1 MAFVRPKG
9 GEGVTFVRPKGG
21 EGVAF
26 VRPNGKEGGAFVGPK
41 GGDGVSFVR
50 PKGLEGVV
58 FVRPKGGEGEALVRP
73 KGGIGSRVF
82 HLPPARAFDYL
93 SQTVRNRLG
102 ERPAPFRLW
111 IVLALAKRLIVE
123 EMVYYSDPF
132 YLFAIP
138 MGIEQPERVHA
149 HGVDSDAH
157 RSACRDC
164 RLTNR

>member
-9 GEGVTFVRPKGG
+9 GRE
-21 EGVAF
+21 
-26 VRPNGKEGGAFVGPK
+26 
-41 GGDGVSFVR
+41 
-50 PKGLEGVV
+50 
-58 FVRPKGGEGEALVRP
+58 
-73 KGGIGSRVF
+73 SRVF

-102 ERPAPFRLW
+102 ERPEPFRLW

-138 MGIEQPERVHA
+138 IGIEQPERVHA
-149 HGVDSDAH
+149 HGVDSDVH

-164 RLTNR
+164 RLTNRERLRFVVTVHGWQIKKTILV